1 MHLCLL
7 NSREGWLSWHLW
19 VAFLRVSVSLD
30 EHAGV
35 FIQPVREC
43 WEGKLV
49 RHDLRLIS
57 CLTLGS
63 GVI

>member
-19 VAFLRVSVSLD
+19 VAFLRVSDSLD

-35 FIQPVREC
+35 FIQSVREC